1 MELRTA
7 NVTRYIM
14 PLREGGSLPALAEAD
29 DEFKYVVKFRGA
41 GHGTKALIAELIGG
55 EIARCLGFHVP
66 ELVFLNLDE
75 AFGRSEG
82 DEEIQDLL
90 QASQGLNLGLHFLSG
105 ALTFDLREGGSLPA
119 LAEADDEFKYVVKF
133 RGAGHGTKALI
144 AELIGGEIA
153 RCLGFHV
160 PELVFL
166 NLDEAFG
173 RSEGDEEIQDLLQA
187 SQGLNLGLHFL
198 SGALTFDP
206 VVNRVDPKLASQV
219 VWLDA
224 LLTNIDRTVRN
235 TNMLIWNKELWLID
249 HGASLFFHFSWVNW
263 QKHAIGPFIHIKD
276 HVLLPQATLLE
287 EVNKDFKRILTEEKI
302 REIVG
307 LVPDDWLHWNDSP
320 GTPQEIRDVYI
331 RFLIDRIA
339 HSDTFINEARHA
351 RQTLI

>member
-1 MELRTA
+1 M
-7 NVTRYIM
+7 
-14 PLREGGSLPALAEAD
+14 G
-29 DEFKYVVKFRGA
+29 
-41 GHGTKALIAELIGG
+41 
-55 EIARCLGFHVP
+55 
-66 ELVFLNLDE
+66 
-75 AFGRSEG
+75 
-82 DEEIQDLL
+82 
-90 QASQGLNLGLHFLSG
+90 
-105 ALTFDLREGGSLPA
+105 
-119 LAEADDEFKYVVKF
+119 
-133 RGAGHGTKALI
+133 
-144 AELIGGEIA
+144 
-153 RCLGFHV
+153 
-160 PELVFL
+160 
-166 NLDEAFG
+166 
-173 RSEGDEEIQDLLQA
+173 
-187 SQGLNLGLHFL
+187 
-198 SGALTFDP
+198 
-206 VVNRVDPKLASQV
+206 
-219 VWLDA
+219 LDA

>member
-29 DEFKYVVKFRGA
+29 DGFKYVVKFRGA

-55 EIARCLGFHVP
+55 EIARTLGFH
-66 ELVFLNLDE
+66 
-75 AFGRSEG
+75 
-82 DEEIQDLL
+82 I
-90 QASQGLNLGLHFLSG
+90 
-105 ALTFDLREGGSLPA
+105 
-119 LAEADDEFKYVVKF
+119 
-133 RGAGHGTKALI
+133 
-144 AELIGGEIA
+144 
-153 RCLGFHV
+153 

-206 VVNRVDPKLASQV
+206 VVNQVDPELASRV

-249 HGASLFFHFSWVNW
+249 HGASFFFHFSWVNW
-263 QKHAIGPFIHIKD
+263 QKHAISPFIQIKD
-276 HVLLPQATLLE
+276 HVLLPQATKLD
-287 EVNKDFKRILTEEKI
+287 EVNEDFKRLLTGEKI
-302 REIVG
+302 REIVT
-307 LVPDDWLHWNDSP
+307 LIPDDWLRWNDSP

-339 HSDTFINEARHA
+339 HSDTFTNEAQHA